1 MTLNLCLFDRC
12 CFLFLGQ
19 PSLFM
24 NLFLDK
30 DMMYGE
36 VSENIE

>member
-1 MTLNLCLFDRC
+1 MALNLCLFDRC

-24 NLFLDK
+24 GLFLDK
-30 DMMYGE
+30 DILYKEVGE
-36 VSENIE
+36 IIV